1 MPRRVPLSPAGTL
14 RTAQPHTNQRSPKT
28 ATMAYPIVILGSG
41 RGSNAE
47 ALLKAEAAKKLGGA
61 KIAAVISD
69 VPDAGILSLGQK
81 FKVPAIYIDPQRK
94 GGYLAQAAEQ
104 AYIQR
109 IESFSPKLIVLAG
122 FMRILRKPFID
133 AFGGRVINLH
143 PSLLPSFKG
152 ANGIRDAYDYGVK
165 VTGCTVHWV
174 TPALD
179 AGPIVDQKEVRI
191 APSDSLDHLAKK
203 IHIAEHQ
210 LLPDVV
216 ARLSKGK
223 IAGPCG

>member
-1 MPRRVPLSPAGTL
+1 
-14 RTAQPHTNQRSPKT
+14 
-28 ATMAYPIVILGSG
+28 MAYPIVILGSG

-47 ALLKAEAAKKLGGA
+47 ALLKAEASKGLGAA

-69 VPDAGILSLGQK
+69 VEDARILALGQK
-81 FKVPAIYIDPQRK
+81 FKVPAIYMDPGQPGSR
-94 GGYLAQAAEQ
+94 LSEAAEA
-104 AYIQR
+104 AYIER
-109 IESFSPKLIVLAG
+109 INSFSPRLIVLAG
-122 FMRILRKPFID
+122 FMRILRAKFIE
-133 AFGGRVINLH
+133 AFDGCVINLH

-152 ANGIRDAYDYGVK
+152 PRGIKDAYDFGVK

-179 AGPIVDQKEVRI
+179 TGPIIDQKEVRV
-191 APSDSLDHLAKK
+191 DDNDTLDLLTTK
-203 IHIAEHQ
+203 IHIAEHR

-223 IAGPCG
+223 IKLPK